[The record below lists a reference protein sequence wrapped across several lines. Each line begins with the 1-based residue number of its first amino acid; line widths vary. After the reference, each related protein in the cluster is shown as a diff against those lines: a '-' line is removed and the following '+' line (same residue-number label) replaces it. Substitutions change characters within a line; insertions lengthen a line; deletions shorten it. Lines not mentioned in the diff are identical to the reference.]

1 MKTARIGLLAV
12 GLLFAASPAPAQVT
26 VSADTIARAKAAFQ
40 QVEDGKIDRSTLTP
54 VFNALLTDDVLSVL
68 EQRANAL
75 GMPDRFAPVGQ
86 TDTDGVT
93 TTVFR
98 LHFPTG
104 NLDLT
109 FGIDDATNKIAKLYF
124 VPGPPS

>member
-1 MKTARIGLLAV
+1 MNAVRIGLLGAS
-12 GLLFAASPAPAQVT
+12 LFLAASPVRAQVT
-26 VSADTIARAKAAFQ
+26 VPGDTIARAKAAFQ
-40 QVEDGKIDRSTLTP
+40 QIEDGKIDRSTLTP
-54 VFNALLTDDVLSVL
+54 AFNALLTDDVLNVF

-75 GMPDRFAPVGQ
+75 GTADKFQAVEQ
-86 TDTDGVT
+86 TDTDGVM

-98 LHFPTG
+98 LHFPSG